1 MTWLTPKFPRRAPDV
16 QVEEDDRSHRVL
28 PLHDDLPTRRIP
40 YITILLVAANVAA
53 FAWQVTV
60 AGMERSVLEGGVIP
74 YEILTL
80 QDTWPRD
87 LLPPPFTILT
97 AMFLHGG
104 LGHLGSNLLFLW
116 IFGNNVEDVMGRLR
130 FAGFYLACGVAAAG
144 VQVFASAAAGNVE
157 APMVGASGAIAG
169 VLAAYLR
176 LFPGA
181 RVLTLAFVFLV
192 WLPAWLVLG
201 LWILTQIVAVL
212 SGGAP
217 GVALFAHIGGFAT
230 GWVLVDRF
238 LPPRLRRDS
247 GLPPRP

>member
-1 MTWLTPKFPRRAPDV
+1 M
-16 QVEEDDRSHRVL
+16 L
-28 PLHDDLPTRRIP
+28 PLHDDLPTRRVP
-40 YITILLVAANVAA
+40 VITVILVAMNVAA
-53 FAWQVTV
+53 FAWQVFG
-60 AGMERSVLEGGVIP
+60 AGMERSILEGGVIP
-74 YEILTL
+74 YEILTF
-80 QDTWPRD
+80 QDPWPRA
-87 LLPPPFTILT
+87 LVPPPFTILT

-130 FAGFYLACGVAAAG
+130 FTGFFLACGVAAALA
-144 VQVFASAAAGNVE
+144 QVLASAASGNVE

-201 LWILTQIVAVL
+201 LWILTQILSVL

-230 GWVLVDRF
+230 GWVLVERF
-238 LPPRLRRDS
+238 LPRGRLRRDS
-247 GLPPRP
+247 IVPPQP